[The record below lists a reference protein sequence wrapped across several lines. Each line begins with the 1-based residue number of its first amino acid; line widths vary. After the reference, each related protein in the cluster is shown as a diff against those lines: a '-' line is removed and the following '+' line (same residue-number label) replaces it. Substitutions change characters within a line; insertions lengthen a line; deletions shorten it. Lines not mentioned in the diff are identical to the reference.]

1 MRADADSRL
10 NSSAGRAQRGCVMPN
25 SQIDMVVRHGDG
37 WRVCGDFDKQ
47 EGRPDQDV
55 DLYVVVRQGDVVAR
69 GHDVVSSRKEWRF
82 EVEPEGGD
90 FVVGQPAI
98 ATAVAIAKEDPAGL
112 EAFTWAQQIPVMQ
125 RRTDGNP
132 PPQFAEPETV
142 SGQGELAAGH
152 SISSSLILK
161 EGGAAA
167 GDGRLVWQHEL
178 QIR

>member
-1 MRADADSRL
+1 MRADAD
-10 NSSAGRAQRGCVMPN
+10 MPN

-69 GHDVVSSRKEWRF
+69 GHDVVSSRKESRF
-82 EVEPEGGD
+82 EVEPEGGRLRRRAARD
-90 FVVGQPAI
+90 RDSGGHRQGG
-98 ATAVAIAKEDPAGL
+98 PAGL
-112 EAFTWAQQIPVMQ
+112 EAFTWAQQIRVLQ

-132 PPQFAEPETV
+132 PPQFAERETV

-161 EGGAAA
+161 EGGAVA

>member
-1 MRADADSRL
+1 
-10 NSSAGRAQRGCVMPN
+10 MPN

-98 ATAVAIAKEDPAGL
+98 ATAVAIAKEDLAGL
-112 EAFTWAQQIPVMQ
+112 EAFTWAQQIPVIQ

-132 PPQFAEPETV
+132 PPQFRR
-142 SGQGELAAGH
+142 
-152 SISSSLILK
+152 
-161 EGGAAA
+161 A
-167 GDGRLVWQHEL
+167 GDGLWSRRAGGRPLHLLVADPPGG
-178 QIR
+178 RGRGRRRTARMAA

>member
-1 MRADADSRL
+1 
-10 NSSAGRAQRGCVMPN
+10 MPN

-47 EGRPDQDV
+47 
-55 DLYVVVRQGDVVAR
+55 
-69 GHDVVSSRKEWRF
+69 
-82 EVEPEGGD
+82 
-90 FVVGQPAI
+90 
-98 ATAVAIAKEDPAGL
+98 DPAGL

-142 SGQGELAAGH
+142 SGQGDLAAGH
-152 SISSSLILK
+152 SIFSSLILK

>member
-10 NSSAGRAQRGCVMPN
+10 NSSAGRAQRGAW
-25 SQIDMVVRHGDG
+25 
-37 WRVCGDFDKQ
+37 WRIP
-47 EGRPDQDV
+47 RSTWSS
-55 DLYVVVRQGDVVAR
+55 AR
-69 GHDVVSSRKEWRF
+69 ATSSRAGRSRGSRWSLR
-82 EVEPEGGD
+82 GGD

-98 ATAVAIAKEDPAGL
+98 ATAVAIAKEDLAGL

-132 PPQFAEPETV
+132 PPQFAERETV

-161 EGGAAA
+161 KGGAAA
-167 GDGRLVWQHEL
+167 GDGRLVWQHAL

>member
-1 MRADADSRL
+1 
-10 NSSAGRAQRGCVMPN
+10 MPN

-132 PPQFAEPETV
+132 PPQLAEPETV
-142 SGQGELAAGH
+142 SGQGELAAGR

>member
-1 MRADADSRL
+1 MSWSARATSSPAGTTSSR
-10 NSSAGRAQRGCVMPN
+10 AGRSRG
-25 SQIDMVVRHGDG
+25 
-37 WRVCGDFDKQ
+37 
-47 EGRPDQDV
+47 
-55 DLYVVVRQGDVVAR
+55 
-69 GHDVVSSRKEWRF
+69 SRWSLR
-82 EVEPEGGD
+82 GGD

-142 SGQGELAAGH
+142 SGQGDLAAGH

-161 EGGAAA
+161 EGGAVA